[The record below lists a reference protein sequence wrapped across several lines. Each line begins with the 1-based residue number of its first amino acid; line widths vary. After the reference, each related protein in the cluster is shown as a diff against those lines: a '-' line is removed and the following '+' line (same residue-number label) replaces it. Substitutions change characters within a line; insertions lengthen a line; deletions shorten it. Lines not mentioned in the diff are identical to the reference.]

1 MKPIFQRRSIR
12 KFIEK
17 PVDKKII
24 DLLLKAAMNA
34 PSAGN
39 EQPWEFVVIDDR
51 AILNQIPQFHPYAA
65 MTTQAPVAI
74 VVCADENKFNHG
86 EFWIQDCSAASENI
100 LLEITEQGLGG
111 VWVGIYPKEDRVKG
125 LKELLNLPENIIPF
139 SLIPFGYAGEEK
151 KENDRSD
158 KSRIHYNQW

>member
-1 MKPIFQRRSIR
+1 MKTIFLRRSIR

-65 MTTQAPVAI
+65 MTTQAPVAN
-74 VVCADENKFNHG
+74 VVCADEN
-86 EFWIQDCSAASENI
+86 
-100 LLEITEQGLGG
+100 
-111 VWVGIYPKEDRVKG
+111 
-125 LKELLNLPENIIPF
+125 
-139 SLIPFGYAGEEK
+139 
-151 KENDRSD
+151 
-158 KSRIHYNQW
+158 